1 MRNLIRIAAAGA
13 LALGL
18 VAGFAAPGG
27 AIPAGNG
34 QNEALQAV
42 GSDTAYFVMGALA
55 PMWNADT
62 TINQAAHK
70 DIIYNTPPK
79 LGGAFPASY
88 HVGC

>member
-1 MRNLIRIAAAGA
+1 LRKLTRLAAVGA

-18 VAGFAAPGG
+18 VAGLAAPGG

-34 QNEALQAV
+34 INESLNLV
-42 GSDTAYFVMGALA
+42 GSDTTYFVMRGLA

-70 DIIYNTPPK
+70 DTLFVTPPK
-79 LGGAFPASY
+79 LGGAFPSSFT
-88 HVGC
+88 